1 MVNHRADEKSMK
13 YKLKVYQKN
22 FPNFVCVNPISVKTS
37 GQDEEIK
44 AKPNKTTQEQEV
56 QTKEP

>member
-1 MVNHRADEKSMK
+1 MVGGCRGVLTKELEKNMVNHRADEKFMK

-37 GQDEEIK
+37 G
-44 AKPNKTTQEQEV
+44 
-56 QTKEP
+56 